1 MPSPSLIDS
10 VGHSGTH
17 APQAMQSSV
26 IFMVMVVTPSKICYY
41 AYKINLCHEWRQMT
55 NIFYLVNFVTVLLF
69 CQILLQKSRRRSQDL
84 QSKAKSVLLGSSVI
98 VSASALP

>member
-26 IFMVMVVTPSKICYY
+26 IFMVMVITPV
-41 AYKINLCHEWRQMT
+41 M
-55 NIFYLVNFVTVLLF
+55 NFADLRYTVGF
-69 CQILLQKSRRRSQDL
+69 CVSNDYRLAFGGFCNKSR
-84 QSKAKSVLLGSSVI
+84 
-98 VSASALP
+98 